1 MMDRK
6 KRKTRNKRIAVWI
19 VLVAIF
25 EVGLKGLV
33 ADEIVIGQAG
43 AKRTIEGEI
52 LVEAED
58 GSLLFRGLDGR
69 LWIIEADELEE
80 KQDDDDPVEPIDEKA
95 LGKQL
100 LAELPEG
107 FRIHIAGDFVIA
119 YDTER
124 GYARWIGGLYQR
136 LRRGFEKYW
145 QRKRFKL
152 DKPRFPLPVIIFSN
166 KAAYDR
172 YLAAE
177 LGNVPGDM
185 VAYYNLLTNRVV
197 MYDLTDGRRAAGAD
211 PGNSRRISEV
221 LSDPRAI
228 PMVATVI
235 HEGTHQLIFNM
246 GMQTRFA
253 EAPLWLNEGLAMY
266 FETPD
271 LSNSRGWRAIGKVN
285 PIRMTRFRNGLATR
299 PADSL
304 RRMISSDDRFR
315 QPGQVLDAYA
325 EAWAFNY
332 FLLNRHADEFVAY
345 LKHMA
350 EKPRSQYD
358 DPQTRVSEFRHFFD
372 SDLGQLD
379 REFVEFMRRA
389 K

>member
-1 MMDRK
+1 MEMRTRK
-6 KRKTRNKRIAVWI
+6 LVTIALI
-19 VLVAIF
+19 AAGCLGTCRLA
-25 EVGLKGLV
+25 
-33 ADEIVIGQAG
+33 ADEIVIGRDGSERAIQ
-43 AKRTIEGEI
+43 GEI
-52 LVEAED
+52 LVEAKD
-58 GSLLFRGLDGR
+58 GSLLFQSVDGR
-69 LWIIEADELEE
+69 LWIVEPDEL
-80 KQDDDDPVEPIDEKA
+80 KRRQDDDEPVEPIDTKA
-95 LGKQL
+95 MGRRL
-100 LAELPEG
+100 LAELPDG
-107 FRIHIAGDFVIA
+107 FRIHVAGDFVIA

-124 GYARWIGGLYQR
+124 AYARWIGGLYQR

-152 DKPRFPLPVIIFSN
+152 DKPKFPLPVIIFSS
-166 KAAYDR
+166 KQAYDR

-177 LGNVPGDM
+177 LGSVPGDM

-197 MYDLTDGRRAAGAD
+197 MYDLTRGRRAPGAE
-211 PGNSRRISEV
+211 PGNERRIGEV

-235 HEGTHQLIFNM
+235 HEGTHQLIFNT

-253 EAPLWLNEGLAMY
+253 DTPLWLNEGLAMY

-271 LSNSRGWRAIGKVN
+271 LSNSRGWRAIGKIN
-285 PIRMTRFRNGLATR
+285 PLRMTRFRNGLSGR

-304 RRMISSDDRFR
+304 QRMIASDDRFR
-315 QPGQVLDAYA
+315 QPGQILDAYA

-332 FLLNRHADEFVAY
+332 FLLNRHAKEYVAY

-358 DPQTRVSEFRHFFD
+358 DPETRVSDFRHFFE
-372 SDLGQLD
+372 SDLDQLEK
-379 REFVEFMRRA
+379 EFVEFMRRA